1 MRKLI
6 ITISFIYLSL
16 MAFSQVTSSTTKV
29 KASHHTYY
37 SDIIIDANPAQVWS
51 VLTDFDSY
59 SDWSYW
65 FKDLAGDFK
74 NQGECIVYLEI
85 NPAKSDKQIT
95 VNHKVTVKENE
106 FFSWSDKFALGMKD
120 HHIFRVEATLDGK
133 TKFIHTDESKG
144 GLTWLLGNTVDK
156 FRENNYP
163 KYNQALKV
171 EVEKRLAKN
180 QLKEKEMANSKTQK
194 PVIIIGGGVAGLSAA
209 KRLKERNIPFIIL
222 EGSDHL
228 GGRALTLD
236 IAGNDSSWI
245 EMGAGWIDDHETNS
259 VYHMLNEVN
268 TEVVPTRMRI
278 RMYDQKTNQWK
289 GSLGT
294 INTLL
299 KYRKRNKKLLEISDE
314 FANLKEKIDAILPE
328 NPSREE
334 LFLLQSNQEMLNGG
348 TLEEMHQNV
357 FSPDYWAYLNYKE
370 ISGVMITGGYRKFIA
385 LLRSELSDNEVKL
398 NHWVKSVTVLQD
410 SSVLVKTS
418 DGSIFEG
425 SQVIVTVPLGVL
437 KAGTIKFDPVFSKRK
452 QGAIE
457 RVGFGDVEKV
467 ALTFQNAFWRKN
479 PNKADLLF
487 SIPDPIE
494 SYGFIDVTETSG
506 AGPGAPTSP
515 SLACVFGAKKA
526 KWAAENPEDAVTL
539 ILSDLKN
546 MFPETYEEP
555 TATAVSNW
563 TTSPFSKGCYAF
575 ASVDTKLGDFRILAE
590 PTHNGKVLFAGDAY
604 AVDTYMGSVEGALIS
619 GKRAA
624 NLIIDQRK

>member
-1 MRKLI
+1 MNKI
-6 ITISFIYLSL
+6 IIAIGFTFLSL
-16 MAFSQVTSSTTKV
+16 TSFSQETLKKTKI
-29 KASHHTYY
+29 KASHHGYY

-51 VLTDFDSY
+51 VLTDFNSY

-65 FKDLAGDFK
+65 IKNIKGDFK
-74 NQGECIVYLEI
+74 NQGECTVYLER
-85 NPAKSDKQIT
+85 NPAKNDKEIT
-95 VNHKVTVKENE
+95 VNHKITLKENE

-120 HHIFRVEATLDGK
+120 HHIFRVEATIDGK
-133 TKFIHTDESKG
+133 TRFIHTDESKG
-144 GLTWLLGNTVDK
+144 GLTWLLGNAIDN
-156 FRENNYP
+156 FRENHYP
-163 KYNQALKV
+163 KYNQALKA
-171 EVEKRLAKN
+171 EVEKRLAAN
-180 QLKEKEMANSKTQK
+180 QLKEENITNSKTQK

-209 KRLKERNIPFIIL
+209 KRLKENNIPFIIL

-268 TEVVPTRMRI
+268 TEVVPTVMRV

-294 INTLL
+294 ISTLL
-299 KYRKRNKKLLEISDE
+299 KYQKRNKELLKISDE
-314 FANLKEKIDAILPE
+314 FSNLKEKIDAILPE
-328 NPSREE
+328 NPKRVD
-334 LFLLQSNQEMLNGG
+334 LFMLQSTQEMLNGG

-357 FSPDYWAYLNYKE
+357 FSPNYWAYLNYKE
-370 ISGVMITGGYRKFIA
+370 TSSVMITGGYRKFIE
-385 LLRSELSDNEVKL
+385 LLSSELSEDEVKL

-410 SSVLVKTS
+410 SSVVVKTS
-418 DGSIFEG
+418 DGNVFEG

-437 KAGTIKFDPVFSKRK
+437 KAGTIKFEPEFSKRK

-479 PNKADLLF
+479 PNKAGLLF
-487 SIPDPIE
+487 SVPDPIE
-494 SYGFIDVTETSG
+494 SYGFVDVTETSG
-506 AGPGAPTSP
+506 AGPGSPTSP
-515 SLACVFGAKKA
+515 SLACVFGAEKA
-526 KWAAENPEDAVTL
+526 KWAAENPEDAVKL
-539 ILSDLKN
+539 VLSDLKK
-546 MFPETYEEP
+546 MFPKTYEEP
-555 TATAVSNW
+555 IATAVSNW

-604 AVDTYMGSVEGALIS
+604 AVDTYMGSVEGAFIS
-619 GKRAA
+619 GERAA
-624 NLIIDQRK
+624 DVIIQKR